1 MSARARRTLQSLSR
15 RRRGPTDAPP
25 LPPLVSC
32 RLWLITLLYLTNA
45 VRDALLDLVRDSGPC
60 VRFDAVGV
68 RVPGQAQLRASAG
81 RLLGMNG
88 FPAKE
93 TRTRGP
99 SHRRVQRFTRA
110 EASLTLGEGRP
121 LGCGDVRLAAPRPPS
136 SPFSHSEVCCSV
148 WNAALSEALRRLGYY
163 ARRVNSPLSVPRAP

>member
-1 MSARARRTLQSLSR
+1 MSPRARRTLQSLSR
-15 RRRGPTDAPP
+15 RRRGPTEAPLPP

-99 SHRRVQRFTRA
+99 SHRRVHAATYYDETGNSTRGPP
-110 EASLTLGEGRP
+110 LRVRP
-121 LGCGDVRLAAPRPPS
+121 SRSRPRGCPRRPQATTKS
-136 SPFSHSEVCCSV
+136 
-148 WNAALSEALRRLGYY
+148 
-163 ARRVNSPLSVPRAP
+163 